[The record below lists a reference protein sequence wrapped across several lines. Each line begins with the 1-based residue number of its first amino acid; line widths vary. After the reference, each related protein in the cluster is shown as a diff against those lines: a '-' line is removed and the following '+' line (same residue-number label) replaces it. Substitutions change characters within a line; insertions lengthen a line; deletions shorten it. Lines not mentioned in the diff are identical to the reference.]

1 MKAVGML
8 TAFIKFGF
16 VELFD
21 EKMYITPHPSPAA
34 FAGRHLPPKGK
45 ASDTATL
52 KII

>member
-1 MKAVGML
+1 ML